1 MFKSLCLF
9 AKLFPETS
17 QETFGLLGAQILLFP
32 ARAGATFVLPLLY
45 I

>member
-17 QETFGLLGAQILLFP
+17 QETFWLLGAQIPFLP
-32 ARAGATFVLPLLY
+32 APAGTTFVLPLLY